1 MMYSPVCVF
10 KYTTNKAFYV
20 KAVASAHGI
29 KPGRSREIIHSHT
42 TPNYPILNTETR
54 VEDPPEA
61 HPSAKRKWI
70 GNSHPSMGI
79 NQKTVWGDFSQS
91 PWLYTAPYPTSPTE
105 LSENWHVKGIEQF
118 QHLH

>member
-20 KAVASAHGI
+20 KGVASAHGI

-54 VEDPPEA
+54 VENPPEA
-61 HPSAKRKWI
+61 HSSAKRKWI
-70 GNSHPSMGI
+70 GNALRVWELTRKQYGAISPSLLGFI
-79 NQKTVWGDFSQS
+79 QRLIRLLQQS
-91 PWLYTAPYPTSPTE
+91 FRRI
-105 LSENWHVKGIEQF
+105 GM
-118 QHLH
+118 